1 MRSGTRATSDLMGIV
16 ISYITCPS
24 TLYGAGTRGIL
35 TRGEAARD
43 FNNPSQSA
51 EMTLNKLKKKKKKGD
66 KRMDN
71 FSRLFRQI
79 LRKIG
84 GGRREQVSSRDDE
97 SIVSFIEL

>member
-1 MRSGTRATSDLMGIV
+1 
-16 ISYITCPS
+16 
-24 TLYGAGTRGIL
+24 
-35 TRGEAARD
+35 
-43 FNNPSQSA
+43 
-51 EMTLNKLKKKKKKGD
+51 
-66 KRMDN
+66 MDN